1 LALDLVARRAVLFG
15 GRDAAAT
22 KGPDMKRNLSLLMA
36 AGAFAV
42 APAMAAPPSGG
53 GGAMNHG
60 VNSIAPATP
69 KSPTGNGGGYNHMNV
84 PQHATGQPMQSCET
98 TGSPPGNSGTAPG
111 GGSPFIGDSSKA
123 GQNYAGSAP
132 QNSRNTASVSQ
143 YDVACANQ
151 PH

>member
-1 LALDLVARRAVLFG
+1 MRRRLITV
-15 GRDAAAT
+15 
-22 KGPDMKRNLSLLMA
+22 MV

-42 APAMAAPPSGG
+42 APAITFAAPPGGAPPG
-53 GGAMNHG
+53 GGAAMHG
-60 VNSIAPATP
+60 PTSTTTP
-69 KSPTGNGGGYNHMNV
+69 TTTQSPTGNGGGYNHLNS

-98 TGSPPGNSGTAPG
+98 SGSPPGNSGTARGSAFNQDG
-111 GGSPFIGDSSKA
+111 GTAGSK
-123 GQNYAGSAP
+123 YAGEQP

>member
-1 LALDLVARRAVLFG
+1 
-15 GRDAAAT
+15 
-22 KGPDMKRNLSLLMA
+22 MKRNVSLLLA
-36 AGAFAV
+36 AGAIVIAPAV
-42 APAMAAPPSGG
+42 AVAAPPSGG
-53 GGAMNHG
+53 PPGGGSAMHG
-60 VNSIAPATP
+60 PSSTTTPAISQ
-69 KSPTGNGGGYNHMNV
+69 SPTGNGGGYNHANS

-111 GGSPFIGDSSKA
+111 SAFNQDGGKA
-123 GQNYAGSAP
+123 GSKYAGSQP